1 MKTWNEKYRKS
12 NESSTAKAFSGLRT
26 MLVSFFTFIVSR
38 LRALGR
44 MTGSIRLPKVSV
56 IERFF
61 LFCSGTDPE
70 LLKDC
75 SRSVKTKYIALGW
88 LVLTPAVLAVWSG
101 SYFFSTIFKDHLFM
115 SVVFGFLWGLII
127 LNIDRYLII
136 TFDKGNSLFRDI
148 FSFSVFSR
156 LIIAVFIAYAIA
168 HPIVLRLFSD
178 NIEEHIFSRNEGR
191 KEEIRKDYNQ
201 KIDAIEAEIA
211 RLNTEISE
219 KGNAVIYVN
228 QAGESREISEL
239 RKEVANTGME
249 ISELRK
255 ELNKSHEELS
265 DEIAGSSTRTGKKG
279 HGPVARSI
287 ELKMESL
294 NGQIQKS
301 EEQYRRLEE
310 QLVNAVERE
319 KADFGM
325 KKESVEFGKNE
336 LAALTARNSS
346 LMEDKK
352 NEIARLRKLRDEKV
366 QGLESKAAMDF
377 LARSNAL
384 DELSQN
390 NFNVKKWSWLLTAI
404 FILLD
409 ILPILW
415 KVIPRKDAYELKLE
429 TYRMSAS
436 DYEGVERKAIEK
448 MKEIREQTAVKGL
461 HFDSIK
467 QEMGRLSRHK
477 SELLNTFNEFFEMKV
492 KQDRM
497 FIAKIK
503 EQKEQ
508 SECIADLDKSNK
520 IQEGI
525 HNTVKGYFNHTGD
538 MTKLMI
544 DFLHKEDDNAEP
556 KL

>member
-1 MKTWNEKYRKS
+1 MMT
-12 NESSTAKAFSGLRT
+12 
-26 MLVSFFTFIVSR
+26 SFFSFAGGR
-38 LRALGR
+38 LRAFFHMAGR
-44 MTGSIRLPKVSV
+44 IRFPRLADM
-56 IERFF
+56 ERFF

-75 SRSVKTKYIALGW
+75 SQSTKTKYIALGW
-88 LVLTPAVLAVWSG
+88 LVLTPAVLALWSG
-101 SYFFSTIFKDHLFM
+101 TYFFSTIFRDHLFL
-115 SVVFGFLWGLII
+115 SICFGFLWGLII

-136 TFDKGNSLFRDI
+136 TFDKGNSLLKDI

-191 KEEIRKDYNQ
+191 KEEIRKDYNA
-201 KIDAIEAEIA
+201 KIDAIEAEITK
-211 RLNTEISE
+211 LNAEISQ
-219 KGNAVIYVN
+219 KGNALVY
-228 QAGESREISEL
+228 ASAEGESREISAL
-239 RKEVANTGME
+239 RKEVANTGRE
-249 ISELRK
+249 ISELRR

-294 NGQIQKS
+294 NAQIQKS

-310 QLVNAVERE
+310 QLAHAVERE

-325 KKESVEFGKNE
+325 KKESLEFGKNE
-336 LAALTARNSS
+336 LAALTARNSI
-346 LMEDKK
+346 LMEDRK
-352 NEIARLRKLRDEKV
+352 NEIARLRNLRDEKV
-366 QGLESKAAMDF
+366 QALESKAAMDF

-390 NFNVKKWSWLLTAI
+390 NFNVKKWNWLLTAI

-429 TYRMSAS
+429 TCRMSAA

-461 HFDSIK
+461 RYESIR
-467 QEMGRLSRHK
+467 QEMGKLGRHK

-492 KQDRM
+492 RQDRM

-503 EQKEQ
+503 EQKAEA
-508 SECIADLDKSNK
+508 ETIADLDKSNK
-520 IQEGI
+520 IEEGI
-525 HNTVKGYFNHTGD
+525 HSTVKGYFNHTGD

-544 DFLHKEDDNAEP
+544 DFLHKEDNTEP
-556 KL
+556 QEQVPEKVSET